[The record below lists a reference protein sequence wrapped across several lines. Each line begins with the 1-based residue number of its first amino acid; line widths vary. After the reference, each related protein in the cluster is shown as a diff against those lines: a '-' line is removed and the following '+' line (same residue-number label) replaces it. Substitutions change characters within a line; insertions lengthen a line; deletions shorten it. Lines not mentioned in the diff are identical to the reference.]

1 MLLEN
6 HQVKPNNKNPFYEN
20 EIGNDRC
27 IFQKQIYIKLISTY
41 EGKEDHQGHED

>member
-27 IFQKQIYIKLISTY
+27 IFQKQIY